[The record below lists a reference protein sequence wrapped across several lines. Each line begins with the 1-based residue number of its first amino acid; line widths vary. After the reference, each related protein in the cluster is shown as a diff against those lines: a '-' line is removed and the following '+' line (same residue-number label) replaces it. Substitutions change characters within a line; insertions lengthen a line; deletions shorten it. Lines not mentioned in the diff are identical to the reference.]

1 MDPYFIKSKK
11 VNFISYLLN
20 KLENIIPAN
29 APIGVKK
36 APILLPMMLANIA
49 LIYSPFVKAVGIF
62 ENKILIGILLMI
74 LDKRYE
80 EVPYVRIS
88 GPWFKNSPIL
98 LAIPW

>member
-20 KLENIIPAN
+20 KLENIMPAR

-36 APILLPMMLANIA
+36 APMLLPIILANIA
-49 LIYSPFVKAVGIF
+49 LIYSPLVKAIGIF

-80 EVPYVRIS
+80 E
-88 GPWFKNSPIL
+88 
-98 LAIPW
+98 IP